1 MTSLVNNN
9 NIKKNFLRYF
19 YIKEPV
25 EWKKD
30 LTWWYKISSFSP
42 TVLGLYIKYYKIYYI
57 KKYGYFPWDI
67 ESILLICT
75 GPLSYMGDVHTFGR
89 YSLWKTADVVVCSS
103 AVAIISTFIPLNIL
117 RKLYF
122 PKKMNICFGIVKLL
136 SLYCKLISG
145 QELRKSDNDETISA
159 QRYILY
165 HSLWHYIMCGG
176 SIACLHF
183 TC

>member
-1 MTSLVNNN
+1 MSNLINKYC
-9 NIKKNFLRYF
+9 IKKNILYYF
-19 YIKEPV
+19 YPGEPI

-30 LTWWYKISSFSP
+30 LTWWYKLSSFSP

-57 KKYGYFPWDI
+57 KKYGYFPWDL

-89 YSLWKTADVVVCSS
+89 YSRWKTADVVVCSS

-117 RKLYF
+117 KNLHF
-122 PKKMNICFGIVKLL
+122 PKNMNICFGIVKLI

-145 QELRKSDNDETISA
+145 QELKKGNEDATISSYK
-159 QRYILY
+159 YILF
-165 HSLWHYIMCGG
+165 STLR
-176 SIACLHF
+176 
-183 TC
+183 